1 MDGKKWIG
9 TSEPRNDELKKNFG
23 ALTALKKW
31 RFASSGRQKMDR
43 DERTKKR
50 RVKKNFGALK
60 NGGLPQVDG
69 NHAIGDIPREPD
81 SDSFHWFLC

>member
-1 MDGKKWIG
+1 MDRDERTKK
-9 TSEPRNDELKKNFG
+9 RRVKKNFG

-50 RVKKNFGALK
+50 RVKKNFGAKKMEVCLK
-60 NGGLPQVDG
+60 WTATMPSEIFRANQT
-69 NHAIGDIPREPD
+69 
-81 SDSFHWFLC
+81 DSFHWFLC